1 MAKRVI
7 MPALGIAQE
16 TGLIVEWLKN
26 EGDSVNEGEPLLEI
40 ETDKTTAVLEAEASG
55 ILSHITAFAGDE
67 VLIAETI
74 AWILAP
80 GEALPAGAAEKPR
93 ATAVA
98 KSAEEAAK
106 AQPARPAPAMTAAAM
121 PVTATPLAGRIAQEH
136 GIDLTLVKP
145 AGGKVTKDDVLA
157 YLDTQQTDL
166 KPAEA
171 SATPANGTKLIPASP
186 KARRLAA
193 EMGFDLKLIPG
204 SGPETAV
211 LATDILAYQPA
222 AAAIPAPA
230 TSPPATSRAW
240 HIMAQRL
247 TESWNTV
254 PHFYLTRNVDATAF
268 MEWHRVAQQQADEK
282 ITVTD
287 LLIKTAAAALQ
298 QHPRV
303 NAGWVNDDIQYN
315 EAINIGIAVAV
326 EDGLLVPVLHQAD
339 QLNIPAIAK
348 KRKDIVSRTHAGKL
362 KLQELQGGTFTISN
376 LGMYGVDAFSAIVN
390 PPQAAILAVGRIS
403 EQVVPVKGKAR
414 IRPIMT
420 LTLSLDHRVVDG
432 ARGAQ
437 FLQTLTTY
445 LEQPLTIL

>member
-7 MPALGIAQE
+7 MPALGIAQD

-26 EGDSVNEGEPLLEI
+26 EGDSVTEGEPLLEI

-55 ILSHITAFAGDE
+55 ILSHITAVAGDE
-67 VLIAETI
+67 VPIAETI

-80 GEALPAGAAEKPR
+80 GEALPAEATEKTAE
-93 ATAVA
+93 TAVA
-98 KSAEEAAK
+98 KTAS
-106 AQPARPAPAMTAAAM
+106 PAAAAPPPPPAATATPAAA

-136 GIDLTLVKP
+136 GIDLIQVKP
-145 AGGKVTKDDVLA
+145 SGGKITKNDVLA
-157 YLDTQQTDL
+157 YLERHDTGSV
-166 KPAEA
+166 PAGA
-171 SATPANGTKLIPASP
+171 ISAPANGAKLLPASP

-193 EMGFDLKLIPG
+193 EKGLDLSLIPG

-211 LATDILAYQPA
+211 LAADVLAYQPPL
-222 AAAIPAPA
+222 PAPA
-230 TSPPATSRAW
+230 ESAPAPAATSRAW

-247 TESWNTV
+247 TESWQTV
-254 PHFYLTRNVDATAF
+254 PHFYLTRDVDATAF
-268 MEWHRVAQQQADEK
+268 MEWHRVAQQRTDEK
-282 ITVTD
+282 VTITD
-287 LLIKTAAAALQ
+287 LLIKTVAAALK

-303 NAGWVNDDIQYN
+303 NAGWLNDDIQYN

-326 EDGLLVPVLHQAD
+326 ADGLLVPVLHQAD
-339 QLNIPAIAK
+339 TLNIPAIARL
-348 KRKDIVSRTHAGKL
+348 RKDIVSRTHAGKL

-376 LGMYGVDAFSAIVN
+376 LGMYGIDAFSAIVN
-390 PPQAAILAVGRIS
+390 PPQAAILAIGRIA
-403 EQVVPVKGKAR
+403 EQVVPVNGKAR

-437 FLQTLTTY
+437 FLQTLTTF
-445 LEQPLTIL
+445 LEQPLAIL